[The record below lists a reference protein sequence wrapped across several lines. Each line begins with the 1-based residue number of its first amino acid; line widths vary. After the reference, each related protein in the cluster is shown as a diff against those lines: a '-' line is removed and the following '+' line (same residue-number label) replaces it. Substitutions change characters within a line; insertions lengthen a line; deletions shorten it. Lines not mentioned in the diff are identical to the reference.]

1 MASHMTFGAIFDW
14 DGVIIDSSRQH
25 EKSWNLLAGE
35 EQRTLP
41 ENFFRRSFGMKN
53 ENIIP
58 ELLAWTNDDEQIRR
72 VSKRKEELYREII
85 TRDQISLLPGVK
97 ELLDALRAELVPCAI
112 ASSTPLPNIECVI
125 DRLGIRAY
133 FPIMVTGEDVR
144 HGKPNPEV
152 FLLAARRL
160 GIAPAQCIVF
170 EDAHVGVDAALAGGM
185 KVIAVATTHPAV
197 SLRDAHLVAN
207 TLADVNLNTI
217 AAVFANAASH
227 GHG

>member
-1 MASHMTFGAIFDW
+1 MTFGAIFDW

-25 EKSWNLLAGE
+25 EKSWNLLAAE
-35 EQRTLP
+35 EKRTLP

-58 ELLAWTNDDEQIRR
+58 GLLAWTDDDEQIRR
-72 VSKRKEELYREII
+72 LSKRKEELYRDII
-85 TRDQISLLPGVK
+85 TRDEISLLPGVK
-97 ELLDALRAELVPCAI
+97 ELLDALRAESVPCAI

-133 FPIMVTGEDVR
+133 FSVIVTGEDVR

-152 FLLAARRL
+152 FLLAANRL

-170 EDAHVGVDAALAGGM
+170 EDAHVGVAAGLAGGM
-185 KVIAVATTHPAV
+185 KVIAVATTHPAA
-197 SLRDAHLVAN
+197 SLKDAHLVAD
-207 TLADVNLNTI
+207 TLRHVNLKVI
-217 AAVFANAASH
+217 AAVFANAAPH
-227 GHG
+227 GPA